1 MVQMG
6 SFKLFSFSIIA
17 FIAATGV
24 LLGAESKTHGGDIE
38 ALKDLKNAIEPVS
51 VKPGSCL
58 NSWDFTFDPCDN
70 LFSIKFTCGFRCDIV
85 VSGFSR
91 VTELSLDSAGYTG
104 SLSSTLNNL
113 PYLQTLDVS
122 NNYFS
127 GNIPESL
134 SNLTRLS
141 RLGLSMNYFSGE
153 IPSSIGTLSNLEE
166 LFLDNNNL
174 ERTIPTSFN
183 GLVSL
188 KRLELQHNKLNGY
201 IPDLSSLTNLLYLD
215 FSDNAL
221 VGVFP
226 ATVPVSLVQISM
238 RNNNLNGTL
247 TSESFKN
254 LMYLQVVDLS
264 SNQISGSVPS
274 LLFELPSLQQ
284 LTLSVNQFS
293 SIEVPSYGYQSGLIA
308 VDLSNN
314 QLKGFL
320 PSFIA
325 FIPKLSSL
333 SLENNEFSGLIPTQ
347 LALKTVFPEIGVSP
361 FARLL
366 LGGNYL
372 LGGVPRPLLG
382 LKPDSANVNL
392 GDNCLY
398 RCPLRFFFCQ
408 GGQQKSWEECKRFNP
423 LIH

>member
-1 MVQMG
+1 MG
-6 SFKLFSFSIIA
+6 SWNILFSVFAVIVASGA
-17 FIAATGV
+17 LFGV
-24 LLGAESKTHGGDIE
+24 ESKTYWGDIE
-38 ALKDLKNAIEPVS
+38 AMKDLKNAIEPGS
-51 VKPGSCL
+51 VNPGSCL
-58 NSWDFTFDPCDN
+58 SSWDFTFDPCDN
-70 LFSIKFTCGFRCDIV
+70 LFSDKFTCGFRCDIV
-85 VSGFSR
+85 VSGSNR

-104 SLSSTLNNL
+104 SLSSSLKNL

-127 GNIPESL
+127 GQIPESL

-141 RLGLSMNYFSGE
+141 RLGLSMNSFSGE
-153 IPSSIGTLSNLEE
+153 IPTSIGTLSNLQE
-166 LFLDNNNL
+166 LYLDNNNL
-174 ERTIPTSFN
+174 GGAIPTSFN

-201 IPDLSSLTNLLYLD
+201 LPDLSSLTNLYYLD
-215 FSDNAL
+215 LGDNAITGAL
-221 VGVFP
+221 P
-226 ATVPVSLVQISM
+226 ATLPVSLVQISM
-238 RNNNLNGTL
+238 RNNNLTGTL

-264 SNQISGSVPS
+264 SNQITGSVPFV
-274 LLFELPSLQQ
+274 LFELPSLQQ
-284 LTLSVNQFS
+284 LTLSFNQFS

-314 QLKGFL
+314 QLQGLL
-320 PSFIA
+320 PSFMA
-325 FIPKLSSL
+325 FMPKLSSL
-333 SLENNEFSGLIPTQ
+333 TLENNEFSGLIPTQ
-347 LALKTVFPEIGVSP
+347 FALKTVFPEIGVSP
-361 FARLL
+361 FSRLL

-382 LKPDSANVNL
+382 LKPDSANVSL

-408 GGQQKSWEECKRFNP
+408 GGQQKSWEECKSFSP
-423 LIH
+423 VIP